1 MDHTELT
8 QFRDMM
14 RRLAAERIE
23 PYAAEV
29 DKTSGRPT
37 KAYEGLREAGITGL
51 AAPEQIGGQGG
62 DLLSQCVAL
71 EEISRVCATT
81 GLTLMT
87 CWSFA
92 DSVVTFGNPEQFVAA
107 EQVASGASLGSW
119 CYTEPQGG
127 SDLSG
132 ARTRAVKCEGG
143 WKLNGTKRFITNAG
157 WSDWYLVLARTEGE
171 AFGIFLVNR
180 QDSGVTFGTPENKM
194 GMRGSPTADVLLED
208 CFVPDWRVLGDPLKG
223 LEIAS
228 ASLVESRCH
237 VAAQALGIAQGALD
251 AAVEY
256 TKQRKQFDRPISA
269 HQLVRGMIADM
280 AVKVESSRAL
290 LYKAVELVHI
300 DRDKARAFSS
310 MAKMLCSDTAMAVTT
325 DAVQLHGG
333 YGYIDGYAVERMMR
347 DAKITQIYEGT
358 NQIQRL
364 IIAKHVLGQS
374 SRA

>member
-1 MDHTELT
+1 
-8 QFRDMM
+8 
-14 RRLAAERIE
+14 
-23 PYAAEV
+23 
-29 DKTSGRPT
+29 
-37 KAYEGLREAGITGL
+37 
-51 AAPEQIGGQGG
+51 
-62 DLLSQCVAL
+62 
-71 EEISRVCATT
+71 
-81 GLTLMT
+81 MT
-87 CWSFA
+87 CWSFV
-92 DSVVTFGNPEQFVAA
+92 DSVVNFGNPEQLAAA
-107 EQVASGASLGSW
+107 EEVANGAALGSW

-132 ARTRAVKCEGG
+132 ARTRAVRRGGG
-143 WKLNGTKRFITNAG
+143 WELTGTKRFITNAG
-157 WSDWYLVLARTEGE
+157 WSDWYLVLARTEAE

-180 QDSGVTFGTPENKM
+180 HDVGVTFGKPESKM
-194 GMRGSPTADVLLED
+194 GMRGSPTADVNLEA
-208 CFVPDWRVLGDPLKG
+208 CLIPQWRVLGDPLEG
-223 LEIAS
+223 LDIAS

-251 AAVEY
+251 AAIAY

-290 LYKAVELVHI
+290 LYQAAAMVHV

-310 MAKMLCSDTAMAVTT
+310 MAKLLCSDTAMSVAT

-333 YGYIDGYAVERMMR
+333 YGYIEGYPVERMMR

-364 IIAKHVLGQS
+364 IIAKHVIGQS